1 MSKASYRAKQAGH
14 LGVVDQ
20 VPHPKRKITLKAYRK
35 GRRTRYREAKN
46 LWKRSIDAWSSVG
59 KLTYEEFGKEVNN
72 G

>member
-35 GRRTRYREAKN
+35 GRRTRHSEAKK
-46 LWKRSIDAWSSVG
+46 LWKKSIDAWSRVPSV
-59 KLTYEEFGKEVNN
+59 ECKE
-72 G
+72 GDRC